1 MAHGIEDVQPGWK
14 VFAGPEELGSVK
26 EVKGDE
32 IVVEQGRNAQPARVS
47 RAAPIYVEDAADGI
61 VDLSVDRATVESNAG

>member
-26 EVKGDE
+26 EVGADE
-32 IVVEQGRNAQPARVS
+32 ILVSKGVINRHEYHVPADL
-47 RAAPIYVEDAADGI
+47 VEDAGEGI
-61 VDLSVDRATVESNAG
+61 VDLSVDRAAVEALQE

>member
-32 IVVEQGRNAQPARVS
+32 IVVSKGGVLNKHEYHVPRE
-47 RAAPIYVEDAADGI
+47 YVEDAADGI